1 MNITMLACR
10 WIKLL
15 TCFVIF
21 WAKQQ
26 LMMHFIQNLSLDLHS
41 FLDLYLNKSGS
52 SADNNWWYRIS
63 TSYWVE
69 YLQHLFCL
77 SIKSTHEF
85 KWYTKTLWHNGM
97 KMLG

>member
-1 MNITMLACR
+1 MGN
-10 WIKLL
+10 KLL

-26 LMMHFIQNLSLDLHS
+26 LMMHFIQTLSLNFHS
-41 FLDLYLNKSGS
+41 FLDLYLSGIGS
-52 SADNNWWYRIS
+52 SVDNNRWYRIS

-69 YLQHLFCL
+69 NLQLTFCL

-85 KWYTKTLWHNGM
+85 KWCAKTLLPNVM

>member
-1 MNITMLACR
+1 MGN
-10 WIKLL
+10 KLL

-26 LMMHFIQNLSLDLHS
+26 LMMHFIQTLSLTFHS
-41 FLDLYLNKSGS
+41 FLDLYLNGIGS
-52 SADNNWWYRIS
+52 SVDNNRWYRIG

-69 YLQHLFCL
+69 NLQLPFCS

-85 KWYTKTLWHNGM
+85 KWYAKISLPNGM